1 MTYLELVNAVL
12 TRLREDTVTTVAG
25 TDDVVVGLVKEFV
38 NDAVEK
44 VQQAHTWSALA
55 TEWDFTAS
63 SENVVLTNS
72 SRSAIIDYI
81 YDDNGV
87 KLRQQN
93 RQELRRRAA
102 GNTTSGTPQYYIVDG
117 KDASGNL
124 KLRLWPAPSTPTN
137 YTAYGYQ
144 LQPRL
149 TNDTDKLLV
158 PHTPVI
164 YGAHAMA
171 AQERGEVGGQTVG
184 ELLVVAERFLSDAIA
199 LDSTNTDMDNIWY
212 QV

>member
-93 RQELRRRAA
+93 RQELRRRAG

-144 LQPRL
+144 LQARL
-149 TNDTDKLLV
+149 ANDTDKCLV

-199 LDSTNTDMDNIWY
+199 LDNTNTDMDNIWY